1 VRMEGQRGSLAKTL
15 YVMFRKEVQRQ
26 WDQPARCTMRSS
38 IAMNDV
44 SVTPAADSIIR
55 RSAMRSSIGSP
66 LKVSSM
72 GRKERINPYITPC
85 VVADNIR

>member
-1 VRMEGQRGSLAKTL
+1 
-15 YVMFRKEVQRQ
+15 
-26 WDQPARCTMRSS
+26 MRSS
-38 IAMNDV
+38 V
-44 SVTPAADSIIR
+44 
-55 RSAMRSSIGSP
+55 GSP